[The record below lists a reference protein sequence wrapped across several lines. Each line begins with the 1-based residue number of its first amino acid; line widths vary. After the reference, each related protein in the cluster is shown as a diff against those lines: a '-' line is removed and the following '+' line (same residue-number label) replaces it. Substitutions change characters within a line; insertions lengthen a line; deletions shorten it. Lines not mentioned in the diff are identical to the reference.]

1 MATDNPPALVGW
13 RARRE
18 IVVKQGGTESLD
30 A

>member
-1 MATDNPPALVGW
+1 MATDTLVGW

-18 IVVKQGGTESLD
+18 IVVKQGGAESLG